1 MDTVRRTEGDGMEN
15 DELVGT
21 FTGKRA
27 STSSTVSSTPMSSG
41 DIKLPANFSIERL
54 LPHSGPN
61 PVYRPTELVTGGNT
75 SLAPIVPRGKVF
87 NLVPRLV
94 APAGG
99 RPKLST
105 IHSKEPKFVP
115 FEPYKGA
122 VTPII
127 PGRNS
132 MPGGGTRVKLT
143 NRNNLDLSVLV
154 SQMSTITDK
163 ELRSAA
169 PPLCDDG
176 DKPRYEKQLEELRK
190 ERDYFQG
197 QLKFQAQVNSELK
210 NLLVA
215 AVGEDLQTKVNVLTE
230 DKLHLARKLLNSAEN
245 LSSHTEQIE
254 FLAGQSEVWRSKFLA
269 SSLMVEE
276 LARWKASLLQ
286 RNGLLLASNKEQ
298 LEVISKTRELTV
310 DVLKHLRFL
319 ANAKEPLQ
327 LQSANVLDLASECVN
342 ISQQLALQHSAL
354 GMPDNLDGL
363 KALESMTD
371 AEKLAVEALQNSHQS
386 LIPTDEAFRAI
397 VGQAF
402 PSIHAVKQQS
412 DASLDFELVSK
423 PDNDTYGSESNSTFQ
438 CNRQL
443 RSIAIRAGLNRS
455 AREVI
460 APSLCR
466 TMSSTTG
473 DASNRLVL
481 TEDVGSKGVI
491 TLNRPKALNAINLEM
506 VQLIYEAMKR
516 WENSKHLVIIK
527 SVGEKAFCAGGDVR
541 AITEKGGEELAKKFF
556 STEYGVN
563 ALIGNYRPTYIAF
576 IDGITMGGGV
586 GLSVHGKYRI
596 ATERTM
602 FAMPETAIGLFP
614 DVGGGYF
621 LPRLEGKLGLYLGL
635 TGFRLKGRDVHKAGV
650 ATHYVESKNL
660 PALEQQLLATTSNGE
675 VESVLDRFSEK
686 RDAGVEF
693 VLAKQLPQINACFG
707 APTIEGIFANLE
719 RDGSEWA
726 QKTLNLLHKMSP
738 TSLVVTQKQL
748 ELGSKMD
755 LKTCLKMEYR
765 LAVHHAIDSDFRE
778 GVRAMLV
785 DRDQNPRWNPATL
798 AEVDPARI
806 EKFFGPVPDGSELM
820 FEEDGPKASL

>member
-1 MDTVRRTEGDGMEN
+1 MDTGRRTEGDGMEHE
-15 DELVGT
+15 ELAGS
-21 FTGKRA
+21 FTGAKRSA
-27 STSSTVSSTPMSSG
+27 STSSSVSSTLLPTA

-54 LPHSGPN
+54 LPHSGAN

-75 SLAPIVPRGKVF
+75 SLAAVVPRGKVF

-94 APAGG
+94 APDG
-99 RPKLST
+99 RPKLAT
-105 IHSKEPKFVP
+105 MHSKEPKFVP

-132 MPGGGTRVKLT
+132 IPGGGSRVKLA

-154 SQMSTITDK
+154 SQMSTIADK
-163 ELRSAA
+163 ELRTSAA
-169 PPLCDDG
+169 PSSVEDEERQ
-176 DKPRYEKQLEELRK
+176 RYERELAELRK

-197 QLKFQAQVNSELK
+197 QLKFQAQVNAELK

-286 RNGLLLASNKEQ
+286 RNGLLLASNKAQ
-298 LEVISKTRELTV
+298 LEVVSKSRELV
-310 DVLKHLRFL
+310 LDVLKQLRFL

-327 LQSANVLDLASECVN
+327 LPSANVLDLAAECVN

-354 GMPDNLDGL
+354 GMPNSLDGL
-363 KALESMTD
+363 SALECMTD
-371 AEKLAVEALQNSHQS
+371 AEKMAVQALQSSHQS
-386 LIPTDEAFRAI
+386 LLPTDEAFRAI

-402 PSIHAVKQQS
+402 PSIHSIQKQQQQQS
-412 DASLDFELVSK
+412 DDAHISLGSDFEL
-423 PDNDTYGSESNSTFQ
+423 
-438 CNRQL
+438 RA
-443 RSIAIRAGLNRS
+443 IAVRAGLSRS
-455 AREVI
+455 GQLV
-460 APSLCR
+460 APNVCR
-466 TMSSTTG
+466 AMSSAAG
-473 DASNRLVL
+473 DSNGLVL
-481 TEDVGSKGVI
+481 TEEVGSKGVI

-506 VQLIYEAMKR
+506 VRLIYDAMKQ
-516 WENSKHLVIIK
+516 WESTKSVVIVK
-527 SVGEKAFCAGGDVR
+527 SVGDKAFCAGGDVR
-541 AITEKGGEELAKKFF
+541 AITETSNVELARKFF
-556 STEYGVN
+556 STEYRLN
-563 ALIGNYRPTYIAF
+563 ALIGSYRPTYIAF

-660 PALEQQLLATTSNGE
+660 AALEQQLLATTSGAE

-686 RDAGVEF
+686 RDAGTEF
-693 VLAKQLPQINACFG
+693 VLAKQLQQINECFS
-707 APTIEGIFANLE
+707 APTVEAIFKQLE

-726 QKTLNLLHKMSP
+726 QNTLKLLHKMSP
-738 TSLVVTQKQL
+738 TSMVVTQKQL
-748 ELGSKMD
+748 ELGGKMD

-765 LAVHHAIDSDFRE
+765 LAVHHAIDSDFKE
-778 GVRAMLV
+778 GVRALLI
-785 DRDQNPRWNPATL
+785 DRDQKPRWNPATL

-806 EKFFGPVPDGSELM
+806 EQFFGPLPDGDELQ
-820 FEEDGPKASL
+820 FEDEGPKASL